1 MNQID
6 AHKLTIILRD
16 ASERLAFLDS
26 ISRQDDLS
34 SELAGYE
41 ISKLLKKQKN
51 LENQY
56 AELVKLRKSLTG
68 IQNKKNLIDTQSKYK
83 ITHFCNDIHHLSML
97 LIEYELLFLF
107 I

>member
-41 ISKLLKKQKN
+41 ISKLLKK
-51 LENQY
+51 
-56 AELVKLRKSLTG
+56 
-68 IQNKKNLIDTQSKYK
+68 
-83 ITHFCNDIHHLSML
+83 
-97 LIEYELLFLF
+97 
-107 I
+107 

>member
-26 ISRQDDLS
+26 INRQDDLS

-56 AELVKLRKSLTG
+56 AELVKLRTSLTG
-68 IQNKKNLIDTQSKYK
+68 IQNKKNLVETQSKIIK
-83 ITHFCNDIHHLSML
+83 LDSMKEHVL
-97 LIEYELLFLF
+97 RFSELCK
-107 I
+107 